1 VESPSDFADLVTY
14 IVTSIV
20 DFPEEV
26 TVTETEERSALLI
39 EVSVAEKDMGRLIGK
54 GGVVINSIRTLVQ
67 IAGSKKGK
75 RISLEIV

>member
-1 VESPSDFADLVTY
+1 MDSSSDFADLVTY

-26 TVTETEERSALLI
+26 TVTETEDRSTILI
-39 EVSVAEKDMGRLIGK
+39 EISVDEKDMGRLIGK

-75 RISLEIV
+75 RISLEII